1 MRERYHGLCRIR
13 GETPLVSSGCQ
24 WQFTGMKIARAI
36 AAIDQ
41 AIMPLRCAFCGTRAG
56 HGNRFICGGCRTD
69 LPWNGSPVASEPGL
83 LRREVAPLA
92 YAFPIDAAI
101 KALKYQR
108 KLFYG
113 PALAEALCAACDRLP
128 GDVDTVMPV
137 PLHWRRK
144 WWRGFNQALEL
155 ARPVARHLGVPIIHV
170 VTRTRFT
177 PSQARLN
184 APDRVRNLRAAF
196 RLRRPLTCRHV
207 LLVDDVITT
216 GSTLQELARVL
227 LDGGAE
233 HVSGLAV
240 ARA

>member
-1 MRERYHGLCRIR
+1 MR
-13 GETPLVSSGCQ
+13 
-24 WQFTGMKIARAI
+24 IAKVI

-41 AIMPLRCAFCGTRAG
+41 AIMPLRCAFCGTRTG
-56 HGNRFICGGCRTD
+56 NGNRLICGGCHND
-69 LPWNGSPVASEPGL
+69 LPWNDSPAALEPGL
-83 LRREVAPLA
+83 LQSEVAPFA
-92 YAFPIDAAI
+92 YVFPIDAAI
-101 KALKYQR
+101 KAFKYQR

-113 PALAEALCAACDRLP
+113 PALAAPLCAACEQLP
-128 GDVDTVMPV
+128 GDVDAVMPV

-177 PSQARLN
+177 PSQAGLN
-184 APDRVRNLRAAF
+184 ARERARNMHAAF
-196 RLRRPLTCRHV
+196 RLRRPLSCRHV

-233 HVSGLAV
+233 RVSGLAA